1 MVHIVIITT
10 LAPLSCGSRRIIQ
23 VDAAHWWWLR
33 RDPPHVIVKRFGCTT
48 IHKKRYINVS
58 FIHSLLIFRTH
69 AQSVNLGGRNLTEKK
84 HGNITVAAFLCGYA
98 RQYIYIYAFSRRF
111 YPKRLTVYPDYTF
124 FVSMCVPWELN
135 PQPFVLLKL
144 RLSRQPKSRYCSTLT
159 NHTSMESLFIQRS
172 DDC

>member
-1 MVHIVIITT
+1 MISRSLSLIHCLFRLVKCIFTKPLYKSAWYT
-10 LAPLSCGSRRIIQ
+10 LL
-23 VDAAHWWWLR
+23 
-33 RDPPHVIVKRFGCTT
+33 
-48 IHKKRYINVS
+48 
-58 FIHSLLIFRTH
+58 SLLIFRTH
-69 AQSVNLGGRNLTEKK
+69 AQSVKLGGRNVTEKK

-124 FVSMCVPWELN
+124 IVSMCVPWELN
-135 PQPFVLLKL
+135 PRPFVLLMQSSTTEPQEHNSIAIL